1 MPWTDS
7 PMSSNPDPRRTDRSL
22 LSRSSSLV
30 RPRLSLREREVL
42 ATGVAAPVEVPT
54 LAHRAVD
61 IRAPA
66 AEQLPIAKVL
76 DDVVA
81 EEDPVADV
89 VVTAVAG
96 AVAVVA

>member
-1 MPWTDS
+1 M
-7 PMSSNPDPRRTDRSL
+7 
-22 LSRSSSLV
+22 
-30 RPRLSLREREVL
+30 
-42 ATGVAAPVEVPT
+42 EVPT